1 MDKYYP
7 QRTILWHLNVFLVRW
22 DMLKLI
28 LDQLRKVTKKLFG
41 LPIHHWLIITKF
53 VRLLLINTIPKNYF
67 VTLEVFFGT
76 SRHALVKIYSGTY
89 AQIFYNI
96 WLGEFVGFKW
106 VKIHSNCLKK
116 KCLDKI
122 IWYIILNGNLL
133 FCICSGSIECTAR
146 IPSAAQLSRRTQ
158 GHKWAKWAKWRR
170 EKNNFFFYK
179 FFIGYFFFCT
189 QLNMLSI
196 YYVPIFFNKLNTLL
210 TTSLCTLNV
219 NKLSDTKWLQFQVD
233 LSLFTIIHPCVSH
246 PWLVRP
252 PMKSQTQ

>member
-28 LDQLRKVTKKLFG
+28 FDKLRKVTKKLFG
-41 LPIHHWLIITKF
+41 LPIHHWLITTKF

-67 VTLEVFFGT
+67 VTLEVFLGT

-116 KCLDKI
+116 KCLDII

-133 FCICSGSIECTAR
+133 FCICSGKINGTESFSSCQELPRWEEGDEWASLWLVYWVHQPSVLQPVHQPDYVGAESAR
-146 IPSAAQLSRRTQ
+146 EDEPGLQVRLPKVWCLQEKSRSPWPLFGPSAETRGAVCL
-158 GHKWAKWAKWRR
+158 
-170 EKNNFFFYK
+170 
-179 FFIGYFFFCT
+179 
-189 QLNMLSI
+189 
-196 YYVPIFFNKLNTLL
+196 P
-210 TTSLCTLNV
+210 
-219 NKLSDTKWLQFQVD
+219 
-233 LSLFTIIHPCVSH
+233 
-246 PWLVRP
+246 LVRGP
-252 PMKSQTQ
+252 EK